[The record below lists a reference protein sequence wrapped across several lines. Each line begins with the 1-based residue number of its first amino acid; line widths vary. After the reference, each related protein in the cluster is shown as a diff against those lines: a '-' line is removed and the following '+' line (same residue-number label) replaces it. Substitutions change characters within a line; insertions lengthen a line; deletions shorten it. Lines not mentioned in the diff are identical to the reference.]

1 MGIILVSMMENVV
14 KKRIQE
20 GQVVL
25 GTFLFLP
32 SPGVLEILGRAG
44 FDFVIIDTEHSPIGS
59 LDTVLL
65 ENLVRAAEVSGV
77 VPLVRL
83 PEHSRIMAQKALD
96 AGGMGVVVP
105 GIRTAEDCLEVVR
118 STKYPPMGDRGCC
131 YLTRV
136 TGYTALYTEEYWAEA
151 NRSTVVVPLIENREA
166 VENLDA
172 ILDVEG
178 IDFAFFGPRDYSMS
192 LGHSTVQN
200 SDTLTARERVEKLC
214 EEKSVPL
221 ARFLYPPF
229 EETAK
234 RSVDEGARI
243 LVAGGDVSLL
253 YGAARSLASAVDSVR
268 E

>member
-1 MGIILVSMMENVV
+1 MKE
-14 KKRIQE
+14 RIRE
-20 GQVVL
+20 GRVVL
-25 GTFLFLP
+25 GTFLFIP
-32 SPGVLEILGRAG
+32 SPAVLEIVGRAG

-105 GIRTAEDCLEVVR
+105 GIRTAEECVDVVR

-131 YLTRV
+131 YLTRA
-136 TGYTALYTEEYWAEA
+136 TGYTAGYTEDYWAEA
-151 NRSTVVVPLIENREA
+151 NRSTMVVPLIENREA
-166 VENLDA
+166 VENLEA
-172 ILDVEG
+172 ILGVDG

-192 LGHSTVQN
+192 LGHATVQN
-200 SDTLTARERVEKLC
+200 PDTITARERVERLC
-214 EEKSVPL
+214 EEKGVPL

-229 EETAK
+229 EESVK
-234 RSVDEGARI
+234 RSVDEGAKI

-253 YGAARSLASAVDSVR
+253 YGACRGLASVVERLGA
-268 E
+268 